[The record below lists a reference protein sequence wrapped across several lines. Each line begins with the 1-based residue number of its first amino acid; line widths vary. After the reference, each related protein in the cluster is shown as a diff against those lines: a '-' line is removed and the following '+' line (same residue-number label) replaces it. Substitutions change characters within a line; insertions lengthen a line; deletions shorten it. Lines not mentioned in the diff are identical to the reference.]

1 LTTTFDSIIKFTSKD
16 CKSNRHKNCANSWNG
31 FGFEVYCS
39 CYCHH
44 KKEDCS
50 CYCHHKIGEALE
62 SVGGPVANTI
72 HDVQPFSVGDIVDNG

>member
-1 LTTTFDSIIKFTSKD
+1 MQNSIVEFRSRD
-16 CKSNRHKNCANSWNG
+16 CKNNNHQNCADSWNG

-44 KKEDCS
+44 KKE
-50 CYCHHKIGEALE
+50 EELE

-72 HDVQPFSVGDIVDNG
+72 HDVQPFSLGDTQR